1 MLRSLL
7 YRKLFSLI
15 ALSASSVSRQ
25 TSDVPWQLNRN
36 ECVPTQRI
44 IILNRKVKIQTMRR
58 KPGDRRDGT
67 YLKNIDSMHTIMP
80 LMYPNRCDNEAFIS
94 ERVNLTNI
102 CTYLEKKNA
111 NDPEYPYN
119 LFQIMVTALLKVITL
134 RPKMNRFIANQSIY
148 QRNEVSAA
156 FTVKKLFSDNGG
168 EALAFI
174 HAHADDNINTI
185 HDEIFRQI
193 SLCRSEE
200 KDPSTAAMD
209 VIQKIP
215 RVILKAVGAIARY
228 LDRHGW
234 MPRDVIATD
243 PYYASAV
250 VTNLGSIQL
259 HSGYHHLTNWGTCS
273 VFCAIG
279 ERKKRPFYADDGSV
293 EMYDSVDLGL
303 TIDERIADGYY
314 YSKTVRLLRTLL
326 ENPELLELPLSE
338 KVEYT

>member
-1 MLRSLL
+1 MSKHR
-7 YRKLFSLI
+7 
-15 ALSASSVSRQ
+15 
-25 TSDVPWQLNRN
+25 
-36 ECVPTQRI
+36 
-44 IILNRKVKIQTMRR
+44 
-58 KPGDRRDGT
+58 GDRRDGT

-94 ERVNLTNI
+94 ERIDLTNI
-102 CTYLEKKNA
+102 NAYLEKKNA
-111 NDPEYPYN
+111 DNPEYAYN

-134 RPKMNRFIANQSIY
+134 RPKMNRFIANKSIY

-156 FTVKKLFSDNGG
+156 FTVKKIFADEGG
-168 EALAFI
+168 EALSFI
-174 HAHADDNINTI
+174 HAKDSDTIDSI
-185 HDEIFRQI
+185 HDEIFRQV

-209 VIQKIP
+209 IIQKAP
-215 RVILKAVGAIARY
+215 RGLLKLVGAVARW

-234 MPRDVIATD
+234 MPKSVIATD

-250 VTNLGSIQL
+250 LTNLGSIQL
-259 HSGYHHLTNWGTCS
+259 HSGYHHLTNWGTNS

-279 ERKKRPFYADDGSV
+279 ERKKRPFFDDQGNV
-293 EMYDSVDLGL
+293 EMRDSVDLGL

-314 YSKTVRLLRTLL
+314 YSKTVRLLRKLL

-338 KVEYT
+338 KVEY